1 MERYA
6 VLEALL
12 LLQGSFHL
20 REATCQ
26 NLCLYGVLA
35 TATITGIIEMQE
47 KSRCKDS
54 GHSMLSDKGDADNE
68 RGMIEKMIE
77 E

>member
-1 MERYA
+1 MRCKRSP
-6 VLEALL
+6 V
-12 LLQGSFHL
+12 
-20 REATCQ
+20 
-26 NLCLYGVLA
+26 
-35 TATITGIIEMQE
+35 
-47 KSRCKDS
+47 CKDS

>member
-1 MERYA
+1 MSRKKWEMLLTTKRALCYSLKCTIMERYA

-47 KSRCKDS
+47 KSR
-54 GHSMLSDKGDADNE
+54 L
-68 RGMIEKMIE
+68 
-77 E
+77 

>member
-47 KSRCKDS
+47 KSR
-54 GHSMLSDKGDADNE
+54 L
-68 RGMIEKMIE
+68 
-77 E
+77 